1 MTSKLLKTFFQV
13 RWIILVFSNNIDGK
27 IYEFPTPE
35 AVIQGG
41 SVKKGV
47 LENFTKFTGKHQ
59 SPFFNEVAGFIINIV
74 IVMLINLFNAG
85 KLHNHEIIYHE
96 ESLNKMTAQTN
107 S

>member
-1 MTSKLLKTFFQV
+1 MTPKLFKKFFQV
-13 RWIILVFSNNIDGK
+13 RWKILVFSNYIDGK

-35 AVIQGG
+35 AVC
-41 SVKKGV
+41 KKGV
-47 LENFTKFTGKHQ
+47 LENFTKFTGKHLCK
-59 SPFFNEVAGFIINIV
+59 SPLFNKVAGFIINTIIV
-74 IVMLINLFNAG
+74 IMFINLINVG